1 MPALRSELFATIAA
15 KTVPTLFH
23 QITICGVGLIGGSLA
38 LIAREK
44 GLIERA
50 VGLGRTLTNLEV
62 ARNRGMIDLA
72 TQDPA
77 QAAQGADLVMLAVP
91 IRTMPGV
98 LGAMIPHLPP
108 HAVITDVGSV
118 KGWVVREL
126 EPMLKP
132 GMSLVG
138 AHPIA
143 GKETTG
149 AEAADREL
157 FVNRRV
163 IVTPSKTSTP
173 EAIDKIEQLWRATG
187 ANVETMDPDSHDRI
201 LARSSH
207 LPQVVASA
215 LAASLNDERV
225 AGKLAAEYGAGG
237 LRDTTRLAASST
249 EVWRDICFTNREAIV
264 EALKTFDAT
273 FTELRKTIEAGDE
286 QAFTA
291 LFDRGRAMRERLK

>member
-1 MPALRSELFATIAA
+1 MA
-15 KTVPTLFH
+15 TLFH

-44 GLIERA
+44 GLVGRA

-72 TQDPA
+72 TQDPIE
-77 QAAQGADLVMLAVP
+77 AAKGADLVMLAVP
-91 IRTMPGV
+91 IRTMPAV

-126 EPMLKP
+126 EPMLKS

-138 AHPIA
+138 VHPIA

-173 EAIDKIEQLWRATG
+173 DALDKIERLWRATG
-187 ANVETMDPDSHDRI
+187 AKVETMDPDSHDRI

-207 LPQVVASA
+207 LPQIVASA
-215 LAASLNDERV
+215 LAASLKDERV
-225 AGKLAAEYGAGG
+225 AGRLAAEYGAGG
-237 LRDTTRLAASST
+237 LRDTTRLAASSA
-249 EVWRDICFTNREAIV
+249 EMWRDICLTNRDAIV
-264 EALKTFDAT
+264 AALKTFGAT
-273 FTELRKTIEAGDE
+273 LAEFQNMIEAGDE
-286 QAFTA
+286 DEITA

>member
-1 MPALRSELFATIAA
+1 MA
-15 KTVPTLFH
+15 TLFH

-44 GLIERA
+44 NLIDRA
-50 VGLGRTLTNLEV
+50 VGLGRTLVNLEV

-72 TQDPA
+72 TQDPVE
-77 QAAQGADLVMLAVP
+77 AAKGADLVMLAVP
-91 IRTMPGV
+91 IRTMPAV
-98 LGAMIPHLPP
+98 LRAMIPHLPP

-132 GMSLVG
+132 GMSLV
-138 AHPIA
+138 AVHPIA

-173 EAIDKIEQLWRATG
+173 DAIDKIEQLWRATG
-187 ANVETMDPDSHDRI
+187 AHVETMDPDTHDRI

-207 LPQVVASA
+207 LPQMVATA
-215 LAASLNDERV
+215 LGASLRDERV

-237 LRDTTRLAASST
+237 LRDTTRLAGSST
-249 EVWRDICFTNREAIV
+249 EIWRDICFTNRDAIV
-264 EALKTFDAT
+264 EALKTFAAT
-273 FTELRKTIEAGDE
+273 FEEFQEIIEAGDE
-286 QAFTA
+286 EKFAA
-291 LFDRGRAMRERLK
+291 LFDRGRAMREHLK

>member
-1 MPALRSELFATIAA
+1 MA
-15 KTVPTLFH
+15 TLFH

-44 GLIERA
+44 KLVGRA

-72 TQDPA
+72 TQDPLE
-77 QAAQGADLVMLAVP
+77 AARGADLVMLAVP
-91 IRTMPGV
+91 IRTMPAV
-98 LGAMIPHLPP
+98 LSVMIPHLPP

-118 KGWVVREL
+118 KAWVVREL
-126 EPMLKP
+126 EPILKP
-132 GMSLVG
+132 GMSLV
-138 AHPIA
+138 AVHPIA

-207 LPQVVASA
+207 LPQIVASA
-215 LAASLNDERV
+215 LAASLKDERI

-237 LRDTTRLAASST
+237 LRDTTRLAASSA
-249 EVWRDICFTNREAIV
+249 EMWRDICLTNRDAIV
-264 EALKTFDAT
+264 EALQTFGAT
-273 FTELRKTIEAGDE
+273 FVEFQKLVEAGDE
-286 QAFTA
+286 EKITA

>member
-1 MPALRSELFATIAA
+1 MA
-15 KTVPTLFH
+15 TLFH

-38 LIAREK
+38 LIAREQN
-44 GLIERA
+44 LIERA

-62 ARNRGMIDLA
+62 ARKRGMIDLA
-72 TQDPA
+72 TQDPIE
-77 QAAQGADLVMLAVP
+77 AARDADLVMLAVP
-91 IRTMPGV
+91 IRTMPA
-98 LGAMIPHLPP
+98 LLRTMIPHLPP

-132 GMSLVG
+132 GMSLV
-138 AHPIA
+138 AVHPVA

-149 AEAADREL
+149 ADAADREL

-163 IVTPSKTSTP
+163 IITPSKTSTP

-187 ANVETMDPDSHDRI
+187 ANVEQMDPDAHDRI

-207 LPQVVASA
+207 LPQIVASA
-215 LAASLNDERV
+215 LAASLKDERI
-225 AGKLAAEYGAGG
+225 AGKLAADYGAGG
-237 LRDTTRLAASST
+237 LRDTTRLAASSA
-249 EVWRDICFTNREAIV
+249 EMWRDILLTNRDAIV

-273 FTELRKTIEAGDE
+273 FAEFLKMIEAGDE
-286 QAFTA
+286 EKITA
-291 LFDRGRAMRERLK
+291 LFERGRAMRERLK